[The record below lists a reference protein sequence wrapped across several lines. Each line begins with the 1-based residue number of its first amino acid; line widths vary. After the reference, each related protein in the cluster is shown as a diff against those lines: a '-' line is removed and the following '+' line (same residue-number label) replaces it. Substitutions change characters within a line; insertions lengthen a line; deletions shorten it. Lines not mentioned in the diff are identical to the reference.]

1 MSESVPTLSAK
12 EQLKRALSNVP
23 GLEEVETLI
32 QSKFTSDAP
41 ALTAISSYL
50 FTLGGKRVRPL
61 LALMTGRLFG
71 LSPAP
76 AELIEVAAGIEL
88 IHMATLL
95 HDDIIDKSALRRH
108 SASPFA
114 KYGTNPTL
122 LAGDFLLTRAFSLCA
137 HLDRYIIDATE
148 RACVEL
154 TEGEILET
162 GLHEQEHSVETMLT
176 IALKK
181 TASLFRLAC
190 ESGAHLAGLPAAATE
205 LMGEFGETLGISFQI
220 LDDVLDV
227 VADESLLGKPS
238 GTDLRERKPSAVNL
252 AWVQSGA
259 PLSKQLLSSPG
270 TPAEEDSFVA
280 GALLEL
286 RTPGHVAVKEAR
298 ALALRYAAK
307 AESALQRA
315 AAAGADAG
323 ISIDQHT
330 LQQLQTLVTYT
341 VTRVG

>member
-1 MSESVPTLSAK
+1 
-12 EQLKRALSNVP
+12 
-23 GLEEVETLI
+23 
-32 QSKFTSDAP
+32 
-41 ALTAISSYL
+41 
-50 FTLGGKRVRPL
+50 
-61 LALMTGRLFG
+61 
-71 LSPAP
+71 
-76 AELIEVAAGIEL
+76 
-88 IHMATLL
+88 
-95 HDDIIDKSALRRH
+95 
-108 SASPFA
+108 
-114 KYGTNPTL
+114 
-122 LAGDFLLTRAFSLCA
+122 
-137 HLDRYIIDATE
+137 
-148 RACVEL
+148 
-154 TEGEILET
+154 
-162 GLHEQEHSVETMLT
+162 
-176 IALKK
+176 
-181 TASLFRLAC
+181 
-190 ESGAHLAGLPAAATE
+190 
-205 LMGEFGETLGISFQI
+205 MGEFGETLGISFQI

-252 AWVQSGA
+252 AWLQSGA

-315 AAAGADAG
+315 AAAAGADAG